1 MQHTTLCSV
10 CIATYHRPHLLA
22 RLLDSLLQQQ
32 LDPGTTLEIIV
43 VDNDAQ
49 QSAKAV
55 VEGIDQP
62 RFPIVYAVEPR
73 KNISHARNKCVQLA
87 RGEYILFIDDDETAG
102 KTWVASMLD
111 AVKTHE
117 ADGVFGRVISDFH
130 DETPEWMKSVYLFN
144 IPTLQTGSPA
154 RYFTVGNCLV
164 KASLLKTEDGPFDK
178 AYGIMG
184 GEDMHLF
191 SRLRQQGKHFIY
203 CYEGWVAEF
212 VPPERTRVDWILKR
226 AYRTGNLFGRRSI
239 ELADNRLMMRGKIL
253 ATGVVKMFGCLLL
266 TALHLPNKEKRWH
279 WFFKTAANS
288 GLAVSVFNVKIA
300 GY

>member
-1 MQHTTLCSV
+1 
-10 CIATYHRPHLLA
+10 
-22 RLLDSLLQQQ
+22 
-32 LDPGTTLEIIV
+32 V

-55 VEGIDQP
+55 VDSIQQP

-73 KNISHARNKCVQLA
+73 KNISHARNKSVELA
-87 RGEYILFIDDDETAG
+87 SGEYILFIDDDETASE
-102 KTWVASMLD
+102 TWVASMLG

-130 DETPEWMKSVYLFN
+130 NETPEWMKSVYLFN
-144 IPTLQTGSPA
+144 IPTLQTGCPA

-164 KASLLKTEDGPFDK
+164 KASLLKTKDGPFDE
-178 AYGIMG
+178 AYGITG

-191 SRLRQQGKHFIY
+191 SRLRQQDKRLIY

-212 VPPERTRVDWILKR
+212 VPPERTRVGWILKR

-239 ELADNRLMMRGKIL
+239 ELADNRLITRGKIL
-253 ATGVVKMFGCLLL
+253 TASVAKMIGCLLL
-266 TALHLPNKEKRWH
+266 IAIHLLNREKRWH
-279 WFFKTAANS
+279 WFFKAAANA
-288 GLAVSVFNVKIA
+288 GLAASAFNVKID